1 MEMKIEDVKRLSELA
16 RMDISESEAK
26 ELLKDMDSI
35 LKYVGDI
42 KEAVTTEVLPEAGML
57 RNIMRE
63 DGEPHKPGEYSKE
76 ILAEAPKTEKEYVK
90 VKQIL

>member
-1 MEMKIEDVKRLSELA
+1 
-16 RMDISESEAK
+16 MDISESEAK

-63 DGEPHKPGEYSKE
+63 DGEPHKPGNTARKYWLKRQ
-76 ILAEAPKTEKEYVK
+76 KRKK
-90 VKQIL
+90 NM